1 MLVEIYLV
9 IGNFSFNVLVYLKN
23 LIRFSVLNK
32 CITLNQVLHTA
43 SLNPYFFLLIGYI
56 LSSIFSKLI
65 QCFSIFCIFPHFK
78 MPFFVFLFVRF
89 WFYTILLVYSSC
101 IYQHSQTA
109 KIQNSYIMKRIFL
122 ITFFFFILI
131 GD

>member
-43 SLNPYFFLLIGYI
+43 SLNPYI
-56 LSSIFSKLI
+56 
-65 QCFSIFCIFPHFK
+65 
-78 MPFFVFLFVRF
+78 
-89 WFYTILLVYSSC
+89 
-101 IYQHSQTA
+101 
-109 KIQNSYIMKRIFL
+109 
-122 ITFFFFILI
+122 FFIDWLYFI
-131 GD
+131 KYIFKANSMFLNILYFSPF